1 MNPLE
6 ALRQNRL
13 LLGCHE
19 DVLARIAPLIAT
31 VDAPAGT
38 VIFQRGEPADAMYLV
53 LVGTVNLVSDSL
65 GVADR
70 PETLASVPA
79 GDFFGDMALLDHLP
93 HVVRAVAAED
103 SLLGRIDHAN
113 TEEILRLAPH
123 VVPLNFVR
131 AVHRRVTGPNA
142 HFTDEILRDG
152 RLHHVGSMA
161 GAIIHDFN
169 TPLTAIRCACDLLE
183 TRAHD
188 DMHRRMAEVIKQS
201 VERMLAMVQ
210 ELLDYTL
217 GANAPLRIEGG
228 PLARLRAGLDEQAL
242 DDLPRHGIQVE
253 RAVDYQGDV
262 AVDLG
267 RFERVLLNIIKN
279 AREAMGKHGGRLRL
293 AVYPSG
299 EWLVFCIEDT
309 GKGMPPEVA
318 AKIFEPFFTHAKP
331 TGTGLGMAMAKSVVD
346 AHHGTIR
353 VESQPGRG
361 TKFEVKIPRSPES
374 ATSLEAG
381 SEMSF
386 R

>member
-13 LLGCHE
+13 LQGCHE
-19 DVLARIAPLIAT
+19 DVLARIAPLIAIK
-31 VDAPAGT
+31 DAPAGT
-38 VIFQRGEPADAMYLV
+38 VVFQQGEPADAMYLV
-53 LVGTVNLVSDSL
+53 LAGTVNLVHDS
-65 GVADR
+65 ADDADGPGNAGECPGGRLLWRHGAAR
-70 PETLASVPA
+70 PPA
-79 GDFFGDMALLDHLP
+79 ARRTGRGRRGYAA
-93 HVVRAVAAED
+93 RAH
-103 SLLGRIDHAN
+103 RPRQHARKSCAWPR
-113 TEEILRLAPH
+113 TSSR
-123 VVPLNFVR
+123 LNFVR
-131 AVHRRVTGPNA
+131 AVHRRVTGPNP

-152 RLHHVGSMA
+152 RLQHVGTMA

-169 TPLTAIRCACDLLE
+169 TPLTTIRCACDLLE

-217 GANAPLRIEGG
+217 GGNAPLRIERV
-228 PLARLRAGLDEQAL
+228 PIARLLAGLDEQAL
-242 DDLPRHGIQVE
+242 NDLPRHSIQVD
-253 RAVDYQGDV
+253 RAIDYQGDV
-262 AVDLG
+262 MIDLG

-279 AREAMGKHGGRLRL
+279 AKEAMGKHGGRLRL
-293 AVYPSG
+293 AVYPRR
-299 EWLVFCIEDT
+299 EWLVFEIEDT

-331 TGTGLGMAMAKSVVD
+331 TGTGLGMSMAKSVVD

-361 TKFEVKIPRSPES
+361 TKFEVKIPRLPEP
-374 ATSLEAG
+374 
-381 SEMSF
+381 
-386 R
+386 

>member
-1 MNPLE
+1 M
-6 ALRQNRL
+6 
-13 LLGCHE
+13 
-19 DVLARIAPLIAT
+19 
-31 VDAPAGT
+31 
-38 VIFQRGEPADAMYLV
+38 
-53 LVGTVNLVSDSL
+53 
-65 GVADR
+65 
-70 PETLASVPA
+70 
-79 GDFFGDMALLDHLP
+79 
-93 HVVRAVAAED
+93 
-103 SLLGRIDHAN
+103 
-113 TEEILRLAPH
+113 
-123 VVPLNFVR
+123 R

-152 RLHHVGSMA
+152 RLQQVGAMA

-188 DMHRRMAEVIKQS
+188 EMHRRMAEVIKQS

-217 GANAPLRIEGG
+217 GGNAPLRIEQV
-228 PLARLRAGLDEQAL
+228 PISRLLAGLDEQVF

-253 RAVDYQGDV
+253 RAIDYHGDV

-279 AREAMGKHGGRLRL
+279 AGEAMGKHGGRLRL

-299 EWLVFCIEDT
+299 EWLVFSRSQDT

-331 TGTGLGMAMAKSVVD
+331 KGTGLGMSMAKSVVD
-346 AHHGTIR
+346 AHRGTIR
-353 VESQPGRG
+353 VESQPGHG
-361 TKFEVKIPRSPES
+361 TKFEVKIPRLP
-374 ATSLEAG
+374 G
-381 SEMSF
+381 N
-386 R
+386 

>member
-1 MNPLE
+1 MNFLE

-13 LLGCHE
+13 LQGCHD
-19 DVLARIAPLIAT
+19 DVLARIIPLIAS

-38 VIFQRGEPADAMYLV
+38 VIFQRSEPADAMYLV
-53 LVGTVNLVSDSL
+53 LAGTVNLERDP
-65 GVADR
+65 ADAAGK
-70 PETLASVPA
+70 PEALASVAA

-93 HVVRAVAAED
+93 HVVQAVAVED
-103 SLLGRIDHAN
+103 TLLGRIDRPN

-131 AVHRRVTGPNA
+131 AVHRRVTGPNP
-142 HFTDEILRDG
+142 HFTEEILRDG
-152 RLHHVGSMA
+152 RLQHVGTMA

-169 TPLTAIRCACDLLE
+169 TPLTTIRCACDLLE

-188 DMHRRMAEVIKQS
+188 DTHRRMAEVIKQS

-217 GANAPLRIEGG
+217 GGNAPLRIEWV
-228 PLARLRAGLDEQAL
+228 PLARLLAGLDEQAL
-242 DDLPRHGIQVE
+242 NDLPHHGIEVE
-253 RAVDYQGDV
+253 RAIDYQEDV
-262 AVDLG
+262 MVDLG

-279 AREAMGKHGGRLRL
+279 AKEAMGKQGGRLRL
-293 AVYPSG
+293 AVYPDG
-299 EWLVFCIEDT
+299 EWLVFKIEDT

-331 TGTGLGMAMAKSVVD
+331 TGTGLGMAMAKTVVD

-353 VESQPGRG
+353 VESQPGCG
-361 TKFEVKIPRSPES
+361 TKFEVKIPRLPK
-374 ATSLEAG
+374 L
-381 SEMSF
+381 
-386 R
+386 